1 MVHLSAIT
9 FCICASVAVG
19 VGDDPEVG
27 AELVLGVDAC
37 VGVGDDVS
45 EARAEKREPRRCG
58 SR

>member
-9 FCICASVAVG
+9 FCICASVAIG
-19 VGDDPEVG
+19 VGDGPEVG
-27 AELVLGVDAC
+27 AELVLGVGAC

-45 EARAEKREPRRCG
+45 EAGAEKHEPHRCG